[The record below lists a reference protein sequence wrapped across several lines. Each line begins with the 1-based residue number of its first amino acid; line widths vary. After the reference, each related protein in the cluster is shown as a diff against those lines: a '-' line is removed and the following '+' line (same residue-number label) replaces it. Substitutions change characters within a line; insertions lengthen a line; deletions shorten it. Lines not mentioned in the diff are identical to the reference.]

1 MLDLR
6 SRMFFLAL
14 VTLLVFPVECG
25 SFKRT
30 KMPSSTAMG
39 LQPIFPTLF
48 VAHNS
53 LVDSHCSES
62 PTLMNLLTKVRFDS
76 IDEHSPTKQLL
87 RYMAPMAGHIYQ
99 DKNRLL

>member
-6 SRMFFLAL
+6 SRMFFPAL

-30 KMPSSTAMG
+30 KMPSPTAMG
-39 LQPIFPTLF
+39 LQPIFPALF
-48 VAHNS
+48 FAHNS
-53 LVDSHCSES
+53 LVDSHCLES

-76 IDEHSPTKQLL
+76 IDGHSPTKQLL
-87 RYMAPMAGHIYQ
+87 RYMAPMVGHIYQ
-99 DKNRLL
+99 DKNRL